1 MIRLCLALS
10 LLIAALPST
19 AEQLSRQNAIRV
31 QKAHQLSQEG
41 QLSQAIENLRQIE
54 TGKKYDK
61 AFIARM
67 LGVFYWQNEQID
79 PAISQLK
86 IAVESGQLK
95 DDTAWVTERM
105 LADLYLTQQSFEN
118 ALTHYYALQKRAAP
132 VSEKKHD
139 LWFRI
144 AQAHYQLEQWREVI
158 PATQHYLALKPDNL
172 INPLSLKLGA
182 QLQLKQWK
190 GAIPTLKQLI
200 DLNPEKLSWWRQL
213 AGLYMQVENHRAALD
228 TLALAKLNGLPLS
241 QQDRRLLAQLYAKRG
256 IPERA
261 ALEISELK
269 AATSD
274 ITLLAEQA
282 GYWQMAKEWQKSLQ
296 HWQLAAELDAKYH
309 WQAAQILL
317 QQRNYQQALTT
328 LNKVEGRQQ
337 QVALAKVRA
346 LFKLGELEKALIQAK
361 NANAMKPS
369 KQAMDWITYLSQL
382 RSAS

>member
-1 MIRLCLALS
+1 MIRLCIALS
-10 LLIAALPST
+10 LLFAALPLT
-19 AEQLSRQNAIRV
+19 AEELSRQNAIRV
-31 QKAHQLSQEG
+31 QKAHQLSQDG
-41 QLSQAIENLRQIE
+41 QLSQAIQNLKQIE
-54 TGKKYDK
+54 TSRKYDK

-79 PAISQLK
+79 LAIPQLRTV
-86 IAVESGQLK
+86 VESGQLK
-95 DDTAWVTERM
+95 DDNAWITERM

-118 ALTHYYALQKRAAP
+118 ALKHYYTLQKKTAP
-132 VSEKKHD
+132 ASEKSHD

-144 AQAHYQLEQWREVI
+144 AQAHYQLEQWRDVI
-158 PATQHYLALKPDNL
+158 PATEKYLALKPDNV
-172 INPLSLKLGA
+172 ISPLSLKLGA

-200 DLNPEKLSWWRQL
+200 DLDPDKLSWWRQL
-213 AGLYMQVENHRAALD
+213 AGLYMQVDNHRAALD
-228 TLALAKLNGLPLS
+228 TLALAKLNELPLS

-269 AATSD
+269 EATSD
-274 ITLLAEQA
+274 LTLLAEQA
-282 GYWQMAKEWQKSLQ
+282 GYWQMAKEWQKSIQ
-296 HWQLAAELDAKYH
+296 IWQLAAQADAKYY

-317 QQRNYQQALTT
+317 QQGDYQQALTT
-328 LNKVEGRQQ
+328 LNKVKGREQ

-346 LFKLGELEKALIQAK
+346 LFKLGKLEKALIQAK

-369 KQAMDWITYLSQL
+369 KQAKEWITYLNQL